1 MAGAYEP
8 AERDTPAEEAAPR
21 TQTVRRRITVTTLE
35 RPFGEGPVECCPHL
49 HETVELVGKRWSGAI
64 IYVLLQGGAM
74 RFSEIGHAVPDLSD
88 RLLSERLKELEAR
101 GIVER
106 RVHDGSPVR
115 VEYELTERG
124 RDLRDALLQLKAWGD
139 RWLL

>member
-1 MAGAYEP
+1 MALN
-8 AERDTPAEEAAPR
+8 R
-21 TQTVRRRITVTTLE
+21 TRRRKVLVGTVE
-35 RPFGEGPVECCPHL
+35 RSLGDGAPLECCPRL

-64 IYVLLQGGAM
+64 IYVLLQGGRM
-74 RFSEIGHAVPDLSD
+74 RFSEIGHAVPELSD

-106 RVHDGSPVR
+106 RVPDGSPVR

-124 RDLRDALLQLKAWGD
+124 KDLRPALLQLKAWGD

>member
-1 MAGAYEP
+1 MPPARSPEP
-8 AERDTPAEEAAPR
+8 DHQSRSDP
-21 TQTVRRRITVTTLE
+21 RRRRVLVATLE
-35 RPFGEGPVECCPHL
+35 RPGEVSCCPRL

-64 IYVLLQGGAM
+64 VYVLMQGGAM
-74 RFSEIGHAVPDLSD
+74 RFSQIAHAVPALSD

-106 RVHDGSPVR
+106 RVIDGSPVK
-115 VEYELTERG
+115 VEYELTDRG
-124 RDLRDALLQLKAWGD
+124 RDLRDALAELKAWGD

>member
-1 MAGAYEP
+1 MA
-8 AERDTPAEEAAPR
+8 AERDAPES
-21 TQTVRRRITVTTLE
+21 RRRRVAVATLD
-35 RPFGEGPVECCPHL
+35 RPFGEGPVECCPRL

-74 RFSEIGHAVPDLSD
+74 RFSEIGHAVPALSD
-88 RLLSERLKELEAR
+88 RLLSERLKELENR

-106 RVHDGSPVR
+106 RVHESSPVR

-124 RDLRDALLQLKAWGD
+124 RDLREGLLALKAWGD

>member
-1 MAGAYEP
+1 MASPREEP
-8 AERDTPAEEAAPR
+8 EPIRS
-21 TQTVRRRITVTTLE
+21 RRRIAVATLE
-35 RPFGEGPVECCPHL
+35 RPGEEVTCCPRL

-64 IYVLLQGGAM
+64 VYVLMQGGTM
-74 RFSEIGHAVPDLSD
+74 RFSQIAHAVPDLSD

-106 RVHDGSPVR
+106 RVIDGSPVK

-124 RDLRDALLQLKAWGD
+124 RDLRDALAELKAWGD

>member
-1 MAGAYEP
+1 MPP
-8 AERDTPAEEAAPR
+8 APAPAPGP
-21 TQTVRRRITVTTLE
+21 RRRVLVATLE
-35 RPFGEGPVECCPHL
+35 RPEEVTCCPRL

-64 IYVLLQGGAM
+64 VYVLMRGGTM
-74 RFSEIGHAVPDLSD
+74 RFSQIAHAVPDLSD

-106 RVHDGSPVR
+106 RVSDGAPVK

-124 RDLRDALLQLKAWGD
+124 KDLRDAIAELKAWGD

>member
-1 MAGAYEP
+1 MAGESRP
-8 AERDTPAEEAAPR
+8 EGS
-21 TQTVRRRITVTTLE
+21 RRRVLVATLE
-35 RPFGEGPVECCPHL
+35 RPDEITCCPRL

-64 IYVLLQGGAM
+64 VYVLMQGGTM
-74 RFSEIGHAVPDLSD
+74 RFSQIAHAVPDLSD

-106 RVHDGSPVR
+106 RVIDGSPVK
-115 VEYELTERG
+115 VEYELTDRG
-124 RDLRDALLQLKAWGD
+124 RDLRDALAELKAWGD

>member
-1 MAGAYEP
+1 VAASGSRRRVLVATLHDP
-8 AERDTPAEEAAPR
+8 AE
-21 TQTVRRRITVTTLE
+21 VR
-35 RPFGEGPVECCPHL
+35 CCPRL

-64 IYVLLQGGAM
+64 VYVLMEGGAM
-74 RFSEIGHAVPDLSD
+74 RFSQIAHAVPDLSD

-106 RVHDGSPVR
+106 RVHEGAPVK
-115 VEYELTERG
+115 VEYELTDRG
-124 RDLRDALLQLKAWGD
+124 KDLRDALAELKAWGD

>member
-1 MAGAYEP
+1 V
-8 AERDTPAEEAAPR
+8 APDSA
-21 TQTVRRRITVTTLE
+21 RRRRVAVATLI
-35 RPFGEGPVECCPHL
+35 RPDEVQCCPRL

-64 IYVLLQGGAM
+64 VYVLLQAGPM
-74 RFSEIGHAVPDLSD
+74 RFSQIANAVPDLSD

-101 GIVER
+101 GIVDR
-106 RVHDGSPVR
+106 HVSDGAPVK

-124 RDLRDALLQLKAWGD
+124 KDLREALGELKAWGD

>member
-1 MAGAYEP
+1 M
-8 AERDTPAEEAAPR
+8 
-21 TQTVRRRITVTTLE
+21 E
-35 RPFGEGPVECCPHL
+35 RPDEMTCCPRL

-64 IYVLLQGGAM
+64 VYVLMLGGAM
-74 RFSEIGHAVPDLSD
+74 RFSQIAHAVPALSD

-106 RVHDGSPVR
+106 RVSDGSPVK

-124 RDLRDALLQLKAWGD
+124 KDLRDALNELKAWGD

>member
-1 MAGAYEP
+1 MGPARDEP
-8 AERDTPAEEAAPR
+8 DPLRP
-21 TQTVRRRITVTTLE
+21 RRRVAVATLE
-35 RPFGEGPVECCPHL
+35 RDGDVVCCPRL

-64 IYVLLQGGAM
+64 VYVLLKGGTM
-74 RFSEIGHAVPDLSD
+74 RFSQIAHAVPDLSD

-106 RVHDGSPVR
+106 RVLEGSPVK

-124 RDLRDALLQLKAWGD
+124 RDLRDALAELKAWGD